1 MNIISKMAPL
11 SFASI
16 ALLGATLNASAGNQ
30 AEAGLAQEQAA
41 FQEYLRSAEKQGN
54 QALMAPRLSSVGAL
68 AIQTTRLTRAG
79 SGIQQAGVDL
89 QPEYTCPTQHR
100 VRSISAEWSNI
111 GGSVLLTKMT
121 MTCTNG
127 SVLTFGY
134 GGTSGA
140 AVSCSQGNLLSGVLL
155 RTGTAINAGG
165 GTCRN
170 VSTGATS
177 SGGPYGGT
185 GGSRTDRNCGS
196 NQYVIGAK
204 VYMDGATETGRNLLG
219 IEVLCRQGT
228 SG

>member
-1 MNIISKMAPL
+1 MNMPSKMTPL
-11 SFASI
+11 SFACI

-54 QALMAPRLSSVGAL
+54 QALMASKPPSVGAL

-79 SGIQQAGVDL
+79 SGTIETSDI
-89 QPEYTCPTQHR
+89 QPESTCPTQHR
-100 VRSISAEWSNI
+100 VRSISVEWANI

-121 MTCTNG
+121 MTCSNG

-134 GGTSGA
+134 SGTSGA

-170 VSTGATS
+170 VSTGTTS
-177 SGGPYGGT
+177 SGGPHGGT

-204 VYMDGATETGRNLLG
+204 VYMDGASETGRNLLG